1 MRHRER
7 GSMLLIII
15 FFMVVGGAL
24 AAGVL
29 AATRSQSQEV
39 ALDVQGARAYWAARS
54 ALEWGAFQVI
64 DPDNSQGLAA
74 DQLPACFA
82 SPKSLALPGDLAA
95 FTVTLT
101 CVRQPGAGSHEEQQ
115 TRVVGY
121 VLTATASSG
130 SGASADRVER
140 QVQTTVIKCKNPIAG
155 SAPDYAC

>member
-1 MRHRER
+1 M
-7 GSMLLIII
+7 
-15 FFMVVGGAL
+15 
-24 AAGVL
+24 
-29 AATRSQSQEV
+29 
-39 ALDVQGARAYWAARS
+39 
-54 ALEWGAFQVI
+54 
-64 DPDNSQGLAA
+64 AA

-82 SPKSLALPGDLAA
+82 SPKSLGLPGDLAS

-101 CVRQPGAGSHEEQQ
+101 CVRQPGTGSHEEQQ